1 MLELFFFFFKL
12 LIIALIFTELKSQSE
27 VFPINALPLIQ
38 YVASL
43 SNLMA
48 GESAVLKVA
57 AFQLLSDDLELALIN
72 RRPIFCRLDQK
83 TTIDIHNAIDNQI
96 V

>member
-1 MLELFFFFFKL
+1 MIL
-12 LIIALIFTELKSQSE
+12 ALIFTELNSQSE

>member
-1 MLELFFFFFKL
+1 
-12 LIIALIFTELKSQSE
+12 
-27 VFPINALPLIQ
+27 
-38 YVASL
+38 
-43 SNLMA
+43 MA

-57 AFQLLSDDLELALIN
+57 AFQLLSDDLELALIK

>member
-1 MLELFFFFFKL
+1 MCDMLELFFFFFYL
-12 LIIALIFTELKSQSE
+12 LILALIFTELNSQSE

-48 GESAVLKVA
+48 GE
-57 AFQLLSDDLELALIN
+57 
-72 RRPIFCRLDQK
+72 
-83 TTIDIHNAIDNQI
+83 
-96 V
+96 